1 MPAGHSWPVAVVGA
15 GAAGLTAA
23 IFAARAGA
31 RVLLLETRRAPG
43 AKIRLSGGG
52 RANVLPSRVEVSDFH
67 TSGSKHA
74 LKKILLSWPLP
85 QVRAF
90 FETEL
95 RIPLKTEPSGKVFP
109 ASDRAL
115 DVVEALLAECRRRGV
130 ELLGDSRVVELSR
143 AEGEASASGA
153 RFLLRIADGR
163 VVAAERVVLA
173 TGGLSYPK
181 TGSDGRGLEI
191 ARALGHSVRE
201 PHPALVP
208 LVAEDPS
215 WGELAGISLPARLRA
230 ERGGRT
236 LEEAEGDFLFT
247 HRGFSG
253 PAVLDASRHFTHG
266 ASAGTILRA
275 AWGGRAAPDWERLLG
290 TQGRRSILG
299 ILAERIPRRLAERL
313 LELAGVP
320 PARTTSELPRAERRR
335 AVETLAA
342 CPLAVSGSEGY
353 EKAEATAGGVPLEE
367 VSPKTLESRIVPG
380 LHLAGEMLDVVGR
393 IGGYNFLWAWTTGRA
408 AGIGCRVAR

>member
-1 MPAGHSWPVAVVGA
+1 A

-31 RVLLLETRRAPG
+31 RVLLLETRPAPG

-52 RANVLPSRVEVSDFH
+52 RANVLPSRAEVSDFS

-74 LKKILLSWPLP
+74 LRKILLSWPLEE
-85 QVRAF
+85 VRAF
-90 FETEL
+90 FEAEL

-115 DVVEALLAECRRRGV
+115 DVAEALLAECRRGGV
-130 ELLGDSRVVELSR
+130 ELVGEARVVEISR
-143 AEGEASASGA
+143 AGGGVGGTPGAAGSPREARAT
-153 RFLLRIADGR
+153 FLLRTAGGR

-181 TGSDGRGLEI
+181 TGSDGGGLEI

-201 PHPALVP
+201 THPALVP
-208 LVAEDPS
+208 LVASDPS
-215 WGELAGISLPARLRA
+215 WRELAGIALRARLRA
-230 ERGGRT
+230 ERGGKT
-236 LEEAEGDFLFT
+236 LEETEGDFLFT

-253 PAVLDASRHFTHG
+253 PAVLDLSRHFTHS

-275 AWGGRAAPDWERLLG
+275 AWAGRAAPDWERVLG
-290 TQGRRSILG
+290 AQGRRSILG
-299 ILAERIPRRLAERL
+299 IVSDHLPRRLAERL
-313 LELAGVP
+313 LALAGVP
-320 PARTTSELPRAERRR
+320 GSRTASELSRAERRR
-335 AVETLAA
+335 AVEALAA

-367 VSPKTLESRIVPG
+367 VSPGTLESRIVPR
-380 LHLAGEMLDVVGR
+380 LHLAGEILDAVGR

-408 AGIGCRVAR
+408 AGIGCREAP